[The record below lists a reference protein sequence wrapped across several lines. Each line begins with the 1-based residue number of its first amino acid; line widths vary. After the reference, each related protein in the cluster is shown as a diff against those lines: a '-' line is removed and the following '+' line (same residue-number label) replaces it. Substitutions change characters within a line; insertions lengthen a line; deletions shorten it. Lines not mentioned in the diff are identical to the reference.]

1 MIEYEVIDSPMVLE
15 ESSLNA
21 MGADGWRLCQLIT
34 RPMTSTGNRMY
45 FHYIFERE
53 AKK

>member
-1 MIEYEVIDSPMVLE
+1 MIEYKVSDSPMVLDQDE
-15 ESSLNA
+15 LNQY
-21 MGADGWRLCQLIT
+21 GADGWELCQLIT

-45 FHYIFERE
+45 FHYIFERK